1 MSPQWLKKFKSSFRK
16 SNSAS
21 PHISPP
27 PTPIS
32 QSSSPLQTPISTAN
46 DLKERLW
53 NQAYDNL
60 KRSESKLVEAYENLL
75 SAELPGDSH
84 TPAASAENHIKPD
97 PQERWHQM
105 ELLVQVGLQKTKKE
119 AEFKQ
124 KASDVIRVISPLTE
138 VIGKAVQAAPE
149 AAIAWVGVSFALEIL
164 ANPVFE
170 SVTQR
175 NGIEYVVSMMDW
187 YWNLVNLLLKP
198 KDAGPDFEGLRS
210 QLQKHIVHLY
220 QMLLLYQ
227 MKSICLY
234 HRSRVDVFLRDV
246 IKLDD
251 WAGKLDDIKVVEA
264 DVRRCSKQYTSE
276 KTLQS
281 LGSLEDAAN
290 SQLKELQLHLK
301 KLQNIEVAIQH
312 HTKRQEEMQ
321 QSEEFKKCLAD
332 LRVTDPRDDKKR
344 IQETKGGL
352 LTDSYVWVLQ
362 NSDFCQWR
370 DNQDQRLLWVK
381 GDPGKGKTML
391 LCGIID
397 ELEATRG
404 QGQPLSYFFCQ
415 ATDERLNT
423 ATAVLRGL
431 IFMLLDQDPS
441 LVSYMK
447 KYEKAGKALFQD
459 VNAWQAMSEI
469 FANML
474 HDSKLRA
481 ARPDY
486 QNIAINQSQ
495 RLSLELNAKSV
506 STAVDSYITL
516 KISKLGELKGYSP
529 NTASEARQ
537 YLSSNAAGTFLWV
550 ALICQELEK
559 TSEWDALE
567 KIKSFPPGLN
577 ALYGRMMEQID
588 REGERDTGLCR
599 QILALVVTT
608 YRPLSLAEFTILIKE
623 HHPLASNPKFLR
635 YIISICGSFLTI
647 RQDTIY
653 FVHQSAKDFLMN
665 EAYPALGQIL
675 PSGIAHQHH
684 AIFSRSLDVLSRTL
698 RRDIYELRKPG
709 SSVEDTS
716 PHPDPLASLKYSSAH
731 WVDHLEHSNPA
742 DGPARVDLRDNASV
756 HNFLK
761 RHYLHWLEAQSLL
774 KGMPQAVVAMRKL
787 QTLVAS
793 METQLIE
800 LVRDA
805 CRFVLSHKQSWVTMI
820 TKGDVDWNA
829 CQQTLEGHSDSV
841 LSVAFSPDG
850 RQLASGSVDNT
861 VKLWDTATGQCQ
873 QTLEGHSDWVL
884 SVAFSPDGRQ
894 LASGSRDNTVKL
906 WDTATGQCQQT
917 LEGHSDWVLSVA
929 FSPDGRQLASG
940 SRDNTVKLW
949 DTATGQ
955 CQQTLEGHSN
965 SVWSVAFSP
974 DGRQLASG
982 SRDNTVKLWDTATG
996 QCQQTLEG
1004 HSDDVRSVAFSPD
1017 GRQLASGSRDKTV
1030 KLWDTATGQC
1040 QQTLEGHSDWVW
1052 SVAFSPDGRQ
1062 LASGSYDKTVKLWDT
1077 ATGQCQQTL
1086 EGHGNSVWSVAF
1098 SPDGRQLASGSYDK
1112 TVKLWDT
1119 ATGQC
1124 QQTLE
1129 GHSDWVLSV
1138 AFSPDG
1144 RQLASGSRDKTV
1156 KLWDTA
1162 TGQCQQTL
1170 EGHSD
1175 WVWSVA
1181 FSPDG
1186 RQLAS
1191 GSYDNTVKLWDTA
1204 TGQCQQTLEGHNSL
1218 ENVFEVAIQEPTGD
1232 LMGLK
1237 IFFGYRRSTVQGLMR
1252 KMDQK

>member
-1 MSPQWLKKFKSSFRK
+1 MSCQWLKKFKSSFRK

-46 DLKERLW
+46 NLKERLW

-105 ELLVQVGLQKTKKE
+105 ELLVQVGLQKTKKG

-124 KASDVIRVISPLTE
+124 KASDVIQVISPLKE

-175 NGIEYVVSMMDW
+175 NGIEYIVSMMDW

-234 HRSRVDVFLRDV
+234 HRSRVNVFLRDV

-264 DVRRCSKQYTSE
+264 DVRRYSKQYTSE

-281 LGSLEDAAN
+281 LESIEDAAS

-529 NTASEARQ
+529 NTASEA
-537 YLSSNAAGTFLWV
+537 
-550 ALICQELEK
+550 
-559 TSEWDALE
+559 
-567 KIKSFPPGLN
+567 P
-577 ALYGRMMEQID
+577 
-588 REGERDTGLCR
+588 
-599 QILALVVTT
+599 
-608 YRPLSLAEFTILIKE
+608 EFTILIKE

-716 PHPDPLASLKYSSAH
+716 PPHPDPLASLKYSSAH

-774 KGMPQAVVAMRKL
+774 KGMPRAVVAMRKL

-805 CRFVLSHKQSWVTMI
+805 CRFILSYKQSWVTMI

-829 CQQTLEGHSDSV
+829 CQQTLEGHSDDV
-841 LSVAFSPDG
+841 RSVAFSPDG
-850 RQLASGSVDNT
+850 RQLASGSDDKT

-873 QTLEGHSDWVL
+873 QTLEGHSSSVN

-894 LASGSRDNTVKL
+894 LASGSFDKTVKL

-917 LEGHSDWVLSVA
+917 LEGHSSSVTSVA

-940 SRDNTVKLW
+940 SDDK
-949 DTATGQ
+949 
-955 CQQTLEGHSN
+955 
-965 SVWSVAFSP
+965 
-974 DGRQLASG
+974 
-982 SRDNTVKLWDTATG
+982 TVKLWDTATG

-1004 HSDDVRSVAFSPD
+1004 HSDDVRSVAFSLDGRQLASSSLDKTVKLWDTATGQCQQTLEGHSSSVSSVAFSPD
-1017 GRQLASGSRDKTV
+1017 GRQLASGSDDKTVKLWDTATGQCQQTLEGYSDRVSSVAFSPDGRQLASSSLDKTV

-1040 QQTLEGHSDWVW
+1040 QQTLEGHSDWVR

-1062 LASGSYDKTVKLWDT
+1062 LASGSLDETVKLWDT

-1086 EGHGNSVWSVAF
+1086 EGHSSSVNSVAF
-1098 SPDGRQLASGSYDK
+1098 SPDGRQLASGSFDK

-1129 GHSDWVLSV
+1129 GHSSSVTSV

-1144 RQLASGSRDKTV
+1144 RQLASGSFDKTV

-1162 TGQCQQTL
+1162 TGLCQQTL
-1170 EGHSD
+1170 EGHSSS
-1175 WVWSVA
+1175 VTSVA

-1191 GSYDNTVKLWDTA
+1191 GSDDKTVKLWDTA

>member
-529 NTASEARQ
+529 NTASEA
-537 YLSSNAAGTFLWV
+537 
-550 ALICQELEK
+550 
-559 TSEWDALE
+559 
-567 KIKSFPPGLN
+567 P
-577 ALYGRMMEQID
+577 
-588 REGERDTGLCR
+588 
-599 QILALVVTT
+599 
-608 YRPLSLAEFTILIKE
+608 EFTILIKE

-805 CRFVLSHKQSWVTMI
+805 CRFVLSHKQY
-820 TKGDVDWNA
+820 WNA

>member
-46 DLKERLW
+46 NLKERLW

-124 KASDVIRVISPLTE
+124 KASDVIQVISPLKE

-281 LGSLEDAAN
+281 LESLEDAAN
-290 SQLKELQLHLK
+290 SQLKELQLLPK
-301 KLQNIEVAIQH
+301 MLQNIEVAIQH

-474 HDSKLRA
+474 HDSKLRGVCLLVDALDECLMGCDQLLDLITKTSQSTSVKWLVSSRNWLRIEERLRTA
-481 ARPDY
+481 A
-486 QNIAINQSQ
+486 Q

-516 KISKLGELKGYSP
+516 KISKLSELKGYSP

-550 ALICQELEK
+550 ALICQELET

-716 PHPDPLASLKYSSAH
+716 PPHLDPLASLKYSSAH

-787 QTLVAS
+787 QTLV
-793 METQLIE
+793 
-800 LVRDA
+800 
-805 CRFVLSHKQSWVTMI
+805 
-820 TKGDVDWNA
+820 
-829 CQQTLEGHSDSV
+829 QTLEGHSSYV
-841 LSVAFSPDG
+841 YSVAFSPDG
-850 RQLASGSVDNT
+850 RQLASGSDDNT

-873 QTLEGHSDWVL
+873 QTLEGHSGSVWSVAFSPGGRQLASGSRDITVKLWDTATGECQQTLEGHSGSVL

-894 LASGSRDNTVKL
+894 LASGSHN
-906 WDTATGQCQQT
+906 
-917 LEGHSDWVLSVA
+917 
-929 FSPDGRQLASG
+929 
-940 SRDNTVKLW
+940 
-949 DTATGQ
+949 
-955 CQQTLEGHSN
+955 
-965 SVWSVAFSP
+965 
-974 DGRQLASG
+974 
-982 SRDNTVKLWDTATG
+982 
-996 QCQQTLEG
+996 
-1004 HSDDVRSVAFSPD
+1004 
-1017 GRQLASGSRDKTV
+1017 
-1030 KLWDTATGQC
+1030 
-1040 QQTLEGHSDWVW
+1040 
-1052 SVAFSPDGRQ
+1052 
-1062 LASGSYDKTVKLWDT
+1062 
-1077 ATGQCQQTL
+1077 
-1086 EGHGNSVWSVAF
+1086 
-1098 SPDGRQLASGSYDK
+1098 K

-1144 RQLASGSRDKTV
+1144 RQLASGSDDNTV

-1175 WVWSVA
+1175 SVLSVA
-1181 FSPDG
+1181 FSLDG

-1191 GSYDNTVKLWDTA
+1191 GSRDITVKLWDTA

-1232 LMGLK
+1232 LMAVDG
-1237 IFFGYRRSTVQGLMR
+1237 IHRRVEGGMKKYPSRLN
-1252 KMDQK
+1252 

>member
-46 DLKERLW
+46 NLKERLW

-60 KRSESKLVEAYENLL
+60 KRRESKLVEAYENLL

-124 KASDVIRVISPLTE
+124 KASDVIRVISPLKE

-281 LGSLEDAAN
+281 LESLEDAAN
-290 SQLKELQLHLK
+290 SQLKELQLLPK
-301 KLQNIEVAIQH
+301 MLQNIEVAIQH

-474 HDSKLRA
+474 HDSKLRGVCLLVDALDECLMGCDQLLDLITKTSQSTSVKWLVSSRNWLRIEERLRTA
-481 ARPDY
+481 A
-486 QNIAINQSQ
+486 Q

-529 NTASEARQ
+529 NTASEA
-537 YLSSNAAGTFLWV
+537 
-550 ALICQELEK
+550 
-559 TSEWDALE
+559 
-567 KIKSFPPGLN
+567 P
-577 ALYGRMMEQID
+577 
-588 REGERDTGLCR
+588 
-599 QILALVVTT
+599 
-608 YRPLSLAEFTILIKE
+608 EFTILIKE

-716 PHPDPLASLKYSSAH
+716 PPHLDPLASLKYSSAH

-787 QTLVAS
+787 QTLVNS
-793 METQLIE
+793 SEMPVDFPTHS
-800 LVRDA
+800 LVRQLFRA
-805 CRFVLSHKQSWVTMI
+805 EVPAWVTII

-829 CQQTLEGHSDSV
+829 CQQTLEGHSSSV
-841 LSVAFSPDG
+841 NSVAFSPDG
-850 RQLASGSVDNT
+850 RQLASGS
-861 VKLWDTATGQCQ
+861 
-873 QTLEGHSDWVL
+873 S
-884 SVAFSPDGRQ
+884 
-894 LASGSRDNTVKL
+894 
-906 WDTATGQCQQT
+906 
-917 LEGHSDWVLSVA
+917 
-929 FSPDGRQLASG
+929 
-940 SRDNTVKLW
+940 
-949 DTATGQ
+949 
-955 CQQTLEGHSN
+955 
-965 SVWSVAFSP
+965 
-974 DGRQLASG
+974 
-982 SRDNTVKLWDTATG
+982 
-996 QCQQTLEG
+996 
-1004 HSDDVRSVAFSPD
+1004 
-1017 GRQLASGSRDKTV
+1017 DKTV

-1040 QQTLEGHSDWVW
+1040 QQTLEGHSDWVR

-1062 LASGSYDKTVKLWDT
+1062 LASGSGD
-1077 ATGQCQQTL
+1077 
-1086 EGHGNSVWSVAF
+1086 S
-1098 SPDGRQLASGSYDK
+1098 

-1129 GHSDWVLSV
+1129 GHSSYVNSV

-1144 RQLASGSRDKTV
+1144 RQLASGSRDSTV

-1170 EGHSD
+1170 EG
-1175 WVWSVA
+1175 
-1181 FSPDG
+1181 
-1186 RQLAS
+1186 R
-1191 GSYDNTVKLWDTA
+1191 
-1204 TGQCQQTLEGHNSL
+1204 NSL

-1232 LMGLK
+1232 LMGH
-1237 IFFGYRRSTVQGLMR
+1237 
-1252 KMDQK
+1252 MDHE

>member
-46 DLKERLW
+46 NLKERLW

-264 DVRRCSKQYTSE
+264 DVRRYSKQYTSE

-281 LGSLEDAAN
+281 LESIEDAAS

-529 NTASEARQ
+529 NTASEA
-537 YLSSNAAGTFLWV
+537 
-550 ALICQELEK
+550 
-559 TSEWDALE
+559 
-567 KIKSFPPGLN
+567 P
-577 ALYGRMMEQID
+577 
-588 REGERDTGLCR
+588 
-599 QILALVVTT
+599 
-608 YRPLSLAEFTILIKE
+608 EFTILIKE

-716 PHPDPLASLKYSSAH
+716 PPHPDPLASLKYSSAH

-774 KGMPQAVVAMRKL
+774 KGMPRAVVAMRKL
-787 QTLVAS
+787 QTLVAN
-793 METQLIE
+793 
-800 LVRDA
+800 
-805 CRFVLSHKQSWVTMI
+805 
-820 TKGDVDWNA
+820 WNA

-850 RQLASGSVDNT
+850 RQLASGSVDN
-861 VKLWDTATGQCQ
+861 
-873 QTLEGHSDWVL
+873 
-884 SVAFSPDGRQ
+884 
-894 LASGSRDNTVKL
+894 
-906 WDTATGQCQQT
+906 
-917 LEGHSDWVLSVA
+917 
-929 FSPDGRQLASG
+929 
-940 SRDNTVKLW
+940 
-949 DTATGQ
+949 
-955 CQQTLEGHSN
+955 
-965 SVWSVAFSP
+965 
-974 DGRQLASG
+974 
-982 SRDNTVKLWDTATG
+982 
-996 QCQQTLEG
+996 
-1004 HSDDVRSVAFSPD
+1004 
-1017 GRQLASGSRDKTV
+1017 
-1030 KLWDTATGQC
+1030 
-1040 QQTLEGHSDWVW
+1040 
-1052 SVAFSPDGRQ
+1052 
-1062 LASGSYDKTVKLWDT
+1062 
-1077 ATGQCQQTL
+1077 
-1086 EGHGNSVWSVAF
+1086 
-1098 SPDGRQLASGSYDK
+1098 

>member
-46 DLKERLW
+46 NLKERLW

-60 KRSESKLVEAYENLL
+60 KRRESKLVEAYENLL

-124 KASDVIRVISPLTE
+124 KASDVIRVISPLKE

-281 LGSLEDAAN
+281 LESLEDAAN
-290 SQLKELQLHLK
+290 SQLKELRLHLK

-474 HDSKLRA
+474 HDSKLRGVCLLVDA
-481 ARPDY
+481 LDECLTGRD
-486 QNIAINQSQ
+486 QLLDLITKTSQSTSVKWLVSSRNWLRIEERLRTTAQ

-529 NTASEARQ
+529 NTASEA
-537 YLSSNAAGTFLWV
+537 
-550 ALICQELEK
+550 
-559 TSEWDALE
+559 
-567 KIKSFPPGLN
+567 P
-577 ALYGRMMEQID
+577 
-588 REGERDTGLCR
+588 
-599 QILALVVTT
+599 
-608 YRPLSLAEFTILIKE
+608 EFTILIKE

-716 PHPDPLASLKYSSAH
+716 PPHPDPLASLKYSSAH

-787 QTLVAS
+787 QTLVDTPNS
-793 METQLIE
+793 TSGDPTHS
-800 LVRDA
+800 LVRQLFRA
-805 CRFVLSHKQSWVTMI
+805 EVPAWVTMI

-829 CQQTLEGHSDSV
+829 CQQTLEGHSSSV
-841 LSVAFSPDG
+841 NSVAFSPDG
-850 RQLASGSVDNT
+850 RQLASGS
-861 VKLWDTATGQCQ
+861 
-873 QTLEGHSDWVL
+873 S
-884 SVAFSPDGRQ
+884 
-894 LASGSRDNTVKL
+894 
-906 WDTATGQCQQT
+906 
-917 LEGHSDWVLSVA
+917 
-929 FSPDGRQLASG
+929 
-940 SRDNTVKLW
+940 
-949 DTATGQ
+949 
-955 CQQTLEGHSN
+955 
-965 SVWSVAFSP
+965 
-974 DGRQLASG
+974 
-982 SRDNTVKLWDTATG
+982 
-996 QCQQTLEG
+996 
-1004 HSDDVRSVAFSPD
+1004 
-1017 GRQLASGSRDKTV
+1017 DKTV

-1040 QQTLEGHSDWVW
+1040 QQTLEGHSDWVR

-1062 LASGSYDKTVKLWDT
+1062 LASGSGD
-1077 ATGQCQQTL
+1077 
-1086 EGHGNSVWSVAF
+1086 S
-1098 SPDGRQLASGSYDK
+1098 

-1129 GHSDWVLSV
+1129 GHSSYVNSV

-1144 RQLASGSRDKTV
+1144 RQLASGSRDSTV

-1170 EGHSD
+1170 EG
-1175 WVWSVA
+1175 
-1181 FSPDG
+1181 
-1186 RQLAS
+1186 R
-1191 GSYDNTVKLWDTA
+1191 
-1204 TGQCQQTLEGHNSL
+1204 NSL
-1218 ENVFEVAIQEPTGD
+1218 ENVFEV
-1232 LMGLK
+1232 
-1237 IFFGYRRSTVQGLMR
+1237 
-1252 KMDQK
+1252 